1 MVNVTVVRVKAPDA
15 GGAAT
20 ALEVD
25 RVDVTAVTGDA
36 AKDVGSVLA
45 ACVPEGFD
53 ASALELQN
61 YAEGLRR
68 AEAAKASAKE
78 ARKREGLPEE
88 AAADEP
94 GSPGK
99 GSGTSSKTQP
109 PHYTGKLFARPS
121 EYFPLLPV
129 ASDKLKPLDGVPAI
143 EASTSVSAAVLCR
156 YPVGAMASVD
166 EGDASSNDSYGSLFD

>member
-88 AAADEP
+88 AATSTHDDTEP
-94 GSPGK
+94 AG
-99 GSGTSSKTQP
+99 P
-109 PHYTGKLFARPS
+109 PRYTGKLFARPS

>member
-1 MVNVTVVRVKAPDA
+1 MVNITVVRVKAPDA

-88 AAADEP
+88 TAASTHDD
-94 GSPGK
+94 
-99 GSGTSSKTQP
+99 KTPDAP

-121 EYFPLLPV
+121 ASFPLLPV

-143 EASTSVSAAVLCR
+143 EASTGVAAAVLCR
-156 YPVGAMASVD
+156 YPVGAIAIASM
-166 EGDASSNDSYGSLFD
+166 EGNFREDSFGGLFD